1 MEVKAFTLVCWWQCR
16 WTPSFSF
23 MHCMNFSIK
32 TLTKSMSRGLNGTRD
47 EGDVSCDVIQAEGAM
62 QTTQNGECLLALRK
76 MIQRK

>member
-1 MEVKAFTLVCWWQCR
+1 
-16 WTPSFSF
+16 

-32 TLTKSMSRGLNGTRD
+32 TLMKSVNGGLDPTRD

-62 QTTQNGECLLALRK
+62 RARKDGVCLLALGK